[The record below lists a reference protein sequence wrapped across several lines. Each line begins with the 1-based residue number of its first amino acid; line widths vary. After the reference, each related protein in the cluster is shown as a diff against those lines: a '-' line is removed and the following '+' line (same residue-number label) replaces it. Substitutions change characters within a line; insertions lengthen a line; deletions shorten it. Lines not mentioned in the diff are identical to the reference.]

1 VVIDSDDETEEV
13 TEKEEKVTETGEK
26 VTEKVTE
33 KDLATMFAEV
43 VEKQPLEAQRL
54 QVGI

>member
-1 VVIDSDDETEEV
+1 MVIDSDDETEEV